1 MYYIFSVLIVIV
13 CILLVLIVLVQ
24 KSKGGGLSANLTSS
38 NQGIG
43 VRKTADFLEK
53 ATWTLAASLLALS
66 LFASLT
72 IPRADEEEQKK
83 SMIEDQIN
91 NMAAPSDVPNF
102 PTQAP
107 QQKPQQEESTL
118 PEE

>member
-13 CILLVLIVLVQ
+13 CVLLILIVLVQ

-43 VRKTADFLEK
+43 VRRTADFLEK

-72 IPRADEEEQKK
+72 IPRADGEEQKK

-91 NMAAPSDVPNF
+91 NMSEPLETPDF

-107 QQKPQQEESTL
+107 QPQQQEEPTF